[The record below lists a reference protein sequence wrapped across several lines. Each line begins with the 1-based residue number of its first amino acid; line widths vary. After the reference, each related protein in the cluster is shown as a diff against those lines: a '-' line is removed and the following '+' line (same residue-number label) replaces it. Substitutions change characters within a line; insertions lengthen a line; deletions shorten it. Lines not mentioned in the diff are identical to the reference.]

1 MSRIFTLNG
10 TTSTDPKVE
19 EWLWSN
25 PPELFALA
33 RFWFSRFRDCG
44 QDITE
49 VLHDGCPVAC
59 IGDAALGY
67 VNVFSQHVNVGF
79 YQGAELPDPQ
89 HLLQG
94 KGRFMRHVKLVPG
107 KPLNAEAL
115 DQLIV
120 AAADHLRARLK
131 EARCR

>member
-10 TTSTDPKVE
+10 ATTSSPQVE
-19 EWLWSN
+19 EWLWSD
-25 PPELFALA
+25 PPELFTLA
-33 RFWFSRFRDCG
+33 RHWFSHFRACG
-44 QDITE
+44 PDITE

-79 YQGAELPDPQ
+79 YQGAELPDPE

-94 KGRFMRHVKLVPG
+94 KGRFMRHVKVVPG
-107 KPLNAEAL
+107 KPVNADAL
-115 DQLIV
+115 EQLIV
-120 AAADHLRARLK
+120 AAAEDLRTRLK
-131 EARCR
+131 AAQSW